1 MPYGDAG
8 GLQPEQYQAATA
20 HILKLDGYPA
30 GDTPIPATPLEIAH
44 INLDRHPEG
53 SEPKVMAPSAAPP
66 ASEDTNVAGEA
77 H

>member
-1 MPYGDAG
+1 MPAG
-8 GLQPEQYQAATA
+8 CSRSSTRRRPPTSS
-20 HILKLDGYPA
+20 KLDGYPA